1 MLPDAIVRRFPPP
14 LAASPDDTVSAQQT
28 AAPSVRFEIAFAP
41 TATADDVKAF
51 MEVVR
56 GRGHDHSGPALGSR
70 GLSCDV
76 FLKIGDKPGAYHDF
90 EEWLWKQHT
99 VRMAIVTFPA
109 GASHERTPKS
119 RFLNVSPAD
128 EDGATALV
136 TLTRLPAPDEGWPDW
151 KRIRASL
158 PPHFTLEHDPTNV
171 LVELDIDTDGTV
183 VRASPVEVPISRN
196 EFFHAIIP
204 GHSHAEGNSP
214 ASILADAVARAQLH
228 QGFSPAELDGVAVP
242 VRVFRVGVA
251 VSSRELFA

>member
-1 MLPDAIVRRFPPP
+1 M
-14 LAASPDDTVSAQQT
+14 SAQQT
-28 AAPSVRFEIAFAP
+28 PSPSVRFEIAFAP
-41 TATADDVKAF
+41 TATADDVKTF

-56 GRGHDHSGPALGSR
+56 GRGHEHSGPALGSR

-76 FLKIGDKPGAYHDF
+76 FLKIDGRSGAYHDF

-119 RFLNVSPAD
+119 KFLNVSPAD
-128 EDGATALV
+128 EDGAKALTA
-136 TLTRLPAPDEGWPDW
+136 LTRLPAPDEGWPDW

-158 PPHFTLEHDPTNV
+158 PSGFALEHDPTNV

-196 EFFHAIIP
+196 EFILAIIP
-204 GHSHAEGNSP
+204 GHSPGEGSS
-214 ASILADAVARAQLH
+214 ASIVLADAVARAQLH

-242 VRVFRVGVA
+242 VRGFRVGVA